1 MKKITINY
9 EKNYNKLWKIMKFD
23 IMTNQ
28 VEYKLDTNKLK
39 CLGWNDN
46 LKQISWNIE
55 DNKYFKIKTIIR

>member
-28 VEYKLDTNKLK
+28 VEYKFDTNKLK
-39 CLGWNDN
+39 YLGWNDN